1 MKLVHLFK
9 TPDAITIASRD
20 LEEAKR
26 NLLSMQS
33 AAEHA
38 AKMVEYYEGVVNRL
52 SNYVRAEVNQ
62 ASQ

>member
-9 TPDAITIASRD
+9 TSDAITIASRD

-52 SNYVRAEVNQ
+52 SNYVQSEV
-62 ASQ
+62 SQTRQ